1 MKMRH
6 RKAAVMARI
15 KANNKHI
22 WFVAPFLKQ
31 FHKLKALN
39 DRINAALERFK

>member
-1 MKMRH
+1 MKIRQ

-31 FHKLKALN
+31 FHKLKARN
-39 DRINAALERFK
+39 DRIASLVRRMS